1 MMKQDGVQWLNKN
14 HVKAFYSVSRH
25 ASFVDGARISMELSG
40 IGKMKP
46 NMLLVGFKENWHAT
60 PGQSKDYYRIL
71 QSAFEMKLSV
81 AVLRI
86 NGSGFDV
93 SMFDPSHD

>member
-46 NMLLVGFKENWHAT
+46 NMLLVGFKEN
-60 PGQSKDYYRIL
+60 
-71 QSAFEMKLSV
+71 
-81 AVLRI
+81 
-86 NGSGFDV
+86 
-93 SMFDPSHD
+93 